1 MRLLGYALNKIQVLP
16 DNKTAYIALS
26 EAELKEFNYQRG
38 DTEGM
43 VNYPFGINGINFC
56 ALFMEWEGMVKIS
69 LRSKG
74 KIDVNKIARAHFYLM
89 LFLNLTPRPWFWS
102 SPKAKS
108 SFRRLRCSLIV
119 QQL

>member
-1 MRLLGYALNKIQVLP
+1 M
-16 DNKTAYIALS
+16 S

-74 KIDVNKIARAHFYLM
+74 KIDVNKFARAHY
-89 LFLNLTPRPWFWS
+89 NGGGHINAAGGRS
-102 SPKAKS
+102 NI
-108 SFRRLRCSLIV
+108 SLKETTDKFV
-119 QQL
+119 EMVAEMNK